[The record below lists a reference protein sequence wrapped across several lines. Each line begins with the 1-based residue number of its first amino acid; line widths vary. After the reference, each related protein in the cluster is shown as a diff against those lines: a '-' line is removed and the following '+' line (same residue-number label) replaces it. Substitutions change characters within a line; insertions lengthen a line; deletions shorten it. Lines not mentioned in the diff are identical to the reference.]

1 MLSDT
6 LLKTMYPVLHHSKT
20 QRRDIKMKTNEQL
33 KATGKLDIQLIGP
46 DGALKEK
53 VHVPN
58 LVVTAGRNFIVDRM
72 LGTSDGVMSHMAIGT
87 DGTAA
92 ALGDTALGSE
102 SHRNA
107 FDATPTDGGNTITYE
122 TTFDPGQG
130 TAALQEAGIFN
141 ASTAGTMLC
150 RTTFDVVNKAA
161 GDTMIIT
168 WTVTI
173 S

>member
-1 MLSDT
+1 
-6 LLKTMYPVLHHSKT
+6 
-20 QRRDIKMKTNEQL
+20 MKTNETL
-33 KATGKLDIQLIGP
+33 KATGQLDIKVFSP
-46 DGALKEK
+46 EGALKEK

-58 LVVTAGRNFIVDRM
+58 LVVTTGRNFIVDRM
-72 LGTSDGVMSHMAIGT
+72 LGTSDDVMSHMAIGT

-92 ALGDTALGSE
+92 ALGDTALGAE

-107 FDATPTDGGNTITYE
+107 LDSAVDGTNVITYE
-122 TTFDPGQG
+122 ATFDPGEG
-130 TAALQEAGIFN
+130 TAALEEAGIFN
-141 ASTAGTMLC
+141 AASAGTMLC